1 MSEVRASIDAATA
14 YLREQT
20 DFQPEVGI
28 ILVAGDDRIVP
39 AASSRRLVEA
49 FALGSARVA
58 TIAGAGHNS
67 LSEKDEYYR
76 QLSDFLA
83 R

>member
-1 MSEVRASIDAATA
+1 LLLRERYASAERAPRIDA
-14 YLREQT
+14 QT
-20 DFQPEVGI
+20 L

-39 AASSRRLVEA
+39 AASSRRLVDA
-49 FALGSARVA
+49 FAPGSARVA